1 MRVTRR
7 ATRYAG
13 AAVIALA
20 AFASFGSTAAD
31 AHPLGN
37 FSVNHSHNLTF
48 AVGRVEDL
56 AVVDFAEIPTE
67 QSRRAVDTDGDGT
80 ASPTELAAFGSKLC
94 EQVRASTN
102 LNVDANRVVFA
113 ISSVSFAYQPG
124 QAGLPTSRMECVLN
138 ADADLSAR
146 RTVTFNQTFYAERV
160 GWREITAVGN
170 GVRLIASSVP
180 SQSTSDTLRS
190 FPTGA
195 LDSPLNL
202 RTVTLSMEPGSEL
215 TTVVP
220 TGRSARSPSIFKGGA
235 MAGVVDRI
243 TARFNDLVGRRDL
256 TVGVGLLA
264 VALALILGAS
274 HALLPG
280 HGKTVMAAY
289 IAGRQGS
296 ARDAVIVGATVTA
309 THTSGVLILGLLLTV
324 SSALAG
330 PSVLSWLGI
339 ASGLLIAGLGGSLLR
354 NAIQHRTPS
363 HSHHEHSHHGHGQH
377 GHGDHEHGDHE
388 HGDHEHGDHSHSH
401 DHHGHSHKGV
411 TSARTSRRRTTVH
424 AAARAGLAN
433 GIVALDTTDIA
444 VLDRPRVTTTV
455 NIRKRQLS
463 ARSPSPEPV
472 RVSRRG
478 LVGMGVA
485 GGLVPSPS
493 ALIVLLSAI
502 ALGRTAFGVL
512 LVVAY
517 GLGMAATLTVAG
529 LLLVRIRN
537 RYQQRPSTG
546 RIGVVAERWRVVS
559 PYATAL
565 LVVVVGLGLAVR
577 SLGSL

>member
-1 MRVTRR
+1 MKATRR

-13 AAVIALA
+13 AAVVALA

-48 AVGRVEDL
+48 TPSGVVDL

-94 EQVRASTN
+94 EQIRASTN
-102 LNVDANRVVFA
+102 LNVDLKTVVFA

-124 QAGLPTSRMECVLN
+124 QA
-138 ADADLSAR
+138 R
-146 RTVTFNQTFYAERV
+146 RTVTFNQTFDADRV